1 MIKPLVDLVG
11 HRAEEIIVRV
21 ANGTGSEQ
29 WLLDLRK
36 DAGNM
41 KAAADFPWSTI
52 RQCAAVE
59 TAISDDSG
67 DLLEFYVWLASG
79 CLTTA
84 FVMTQRSAALRR
96 IETSENEFART
107 KLLASIQSGNS
118 FATVGISHLTT
129 SRRHLSQPPLR
140 ATRVTNG
147 WVLNG
152 YSPWVTGGHFS
163 DWLIVGAVEDDC
175 AGGGLVPNMKPREL
189 LFSIARDRAG
199 VIVEPS
205 SVLMALNA
213 SATGPVRFEHVAADH
228 RDLLH
233 GPIANVMEASSRKA
247 TSGITGVTGSG
258 PGGLQTS
265 ALAIGHAAQAI
276 EYLFKESQ
284 LREDI
289 RSVAEGLQNQWK
301 VVFEELLQMNNGMG
315 LQDTAALRKKANDL
329 ALNST
334 QAALAAAKGV
344 GFADDHDVGRWCR
357 EALFFLVWSCPQSV
371 VQAPLCSFM
380 S

>member
-1 MIKPLVDLVG
+1 MIQPLVDFIG
-11 HRAEEIIVRV
+11 HPAEAIIASTAGV
-21 ANGTGSEQ
+21 TSSKQ
-29 WLLDLRK
+29 WLLDLRSSARK
-36 DAGNM
+36 MAVST
-41 KAAADFPWSTI
+41 DFPMPTI

-59 TAISDDSG
+59 TAISDDSNT
-67 DLLEFYVWLASG
+67 LLEFYVWLASG

-96 IETSENEFART
+96 IETSENEYARNN
-107 KLLASIQSGNS
+107 LLATIRSGNS

-140 ATRVTNG
+140 ATKVSSG
-147 WVLNG
+147 WVLDG
-152 YSPWVTGGHFS
+152 FSPWVTGGHYA
-163 DWLIVGAVEDDC
+163 DWLVIGAVEDDHIVG
-175 AGGGLVPNMKPREL
+175 AQVPTKLKEL
-189 LFSIARDRAG
+189 LFSIPRDRTG

-205 SVLMALNA
+205 SDLMALNA
-213 SATGPVRFEHVAADH
+213 SSTGPVRFEKVAVVH
-228 RDLLH
+228 EELLH
-233 GPIANVMEASSRKA
+233 GPIENVMETSNRKP
-247 TSGITGVTGSG
+247 TSVGSPGTGSG

-276 EYLFKESQ
+276 EYLLRESHM
-284 LREDI
+284 REDI
-289 RSVAEGLQNQWK
+289 RNVAEGLQSQWRAM
-301 VVFEELLQMNNGMG
+301 FDELTQMNRVIGP
-315 LQDTAALRKKANDL
+315 QDQGALRKKANDL

-344 GFADDHDVGRWCR
+344 GFANGHDVGRLCR

-371 VQAPLCSFM
+371 VQAHLCSFM

>member
-21 ANGTGSEQ
+21 AGGTGSEQ
-29 WLLDLRK
+29 WLLELRK
-36 DAGNM
+36 GSGKM
-41 KAAADFPWSTI
+41 PAATDFPLATI
-52 RQCAAVE
+52 RQCAAIE
-59 TAISDDSG
+59 TALSDDSSA
-67 DLLEFYVWLASG
+67 LLEFYVWLASG

-107 KLLASIQSGNS
+107 KLLASIQTGNS
-118 FATVGISHLTT
+118 FGTVGISHLTT
-129 SRRHLSQPPLR
+129 SRRHLSQPPLL

-147 WVLNG
+147 WILNG
-152 YSPWVTGGHFS
+152 YSPWVTGGQFS
-163 DWLIVGAVEDDC
+163 DWLVLGAVEDDSR
-175 AGGGLVPNMKPREL
+175 GGGTVSKKPREL

-205 SVLMALNA
+205 SELMALNA
-213 SATGPVRFEHVAADH
+213 SSTGPVRFDQVAADNS
-228 RDLLH
+228 DLLH
-233 GPIANVMEASSRKA
+233 GPIENVMEASSRKA
-247 TSGITGVTGSG
+247 TSSTAAGTGNG
-258 PGGLQTS
+258 PGGLHTS
-265 ALAIGHAAQAI
+265 ALALGHAAQAI
-276 EYLFKESQ
+276 EYLLKESQ

-289 RSVAEGLQNQWK
+289 RIVADGLQNQWK
-301 VVFEELLQMNNGMG
+301 VAFEELLQMNNGVG
-315 LQDTAALRKKANDL
+315 LQDPAALRKKANDL

-344 GFADDHDVGRWCR
+344 GFTNSHDVGRWCR
-357 EALFFLVWSCPQSV
+357 EAMFFLVWSCPPSV
-371 VQAPLCSFM
+371 VQAHLCSFM

>member
-1 MIKPLVDLVG
+1 MIQPLVDFVG
-11 HRAEEIIVRV
+11 HPAEAIIASTAGV
-21 ANGTGSEQ
+21 TSSKQ
-29 WLLDLRK
+29 WLLDLRNRARK
-36 DAGNM
+36 M
-41 KAAADFPWSTI
+41 KISTDFPMPTI

-59 TAISDDSG
+59 TAISDDSNT
-67 DLLEFYVWLASG
+67 LLEFYVWLASG

-96 IETSENEFART
+96 IETSENEYARN
-107 KLLASIQSGNS
+107 KLLAAIRSGNS

-140 ATRVTNG
+140 ATKVSSG
-147 WVLNG
+147 WVLDG
-152 YSPWVTGGHFS
+152 FSPWVTGGYYA
-163 DWLIVGAVEDDC
+163 DWLVIGAVEDDHIVG
-175 AGGGLVPNMKPREL
+175 AQVPPKPKEL
-189 LFSIARDRAG
+189 LFSIPRDRTG

-205 SVLMALNA
+205 SDLMALNA
-213 SATGPVRFEHVAADH
+213 SSTGPVRFENVAVVH
-228 RDLLH
+228 EELLH
-233 GPIANVMEASSRKA
+233 GPIANVMETSNRKA
-247 TSGITGVTGSG
+247 TTVGSPGTGSG

-276 EYLFKESQ
+276 EYLLRESQ
-284 LREDI
+284 VREDI
-289 RSVAEGLQNQWK
+289 RNVAEGLQSQWRAM
-301 VVFEELLQMNNGMG
+301 FDELTQMNRGIG
-315 LQDTAALRKKANDL
+315 PQDQGVLRKKANDL

-344 GFADDHDVGRWCR
+344 GFANGHDVGRLCR

-371 VQAPLCSFM
+371 VQAHLCSFM

>member
-1 MIKPLVDLVG
+1 MIKPLASLVG
-11 HRAEEIIVRV
+11 HRSEEIINRV
-21 ANGTGSEQ
+21 VGVTGSDH

-36 DAGNM
+36 GAG
-41 KAAADFPWSTI
+41 KLTAATDFPLSTI

-67 DLLEFYVWLASG
+67 ALLEFYVWLASG

-96 IETSENEFART
+96 IETSENEFARSM
-107 KLLASIQSGNS
+107 LLASIQSGIT

-129 SRRHLSQPPLR
+129 SRRHLKQPPLR
-140 ATRVTNG
+140 ATQVTGG
-147 WVLNG
+147 WILNG
-152 YSPWVTGGHFS
+152 FSPWVTGGHFS
-163 DWLIVGAVEDDC
+163 DWLVVGAVEDD
-175 AGGGLVPNMKPREL
+175 AKSGDSESTQPNEL
-189 LFSIARDRAG
+189 LFSIARNRAG

-205 SVLMALNA
+205 SDLMALNA
-213 SATGPVRFEHVAADH
+213 SSTGPVRFEQVAADY

-233 GPIANVMEASSRKA
+233 GPIANVMEASSLKA
-247 TSGITGVTGSG
+247 TSGTTTGTGSG

-276 EYLFKESQ
+276 DYLLKESQ

-289 RSVAEGLQNQWK
+289 RIVAEGLQKRWM
-301 VVFEELLQMNNGMG
+301 VVFDELTQLNNGVG
-315 LQDTAALRKKANDL
+315 PRDPAALRKKANDL

-334 QAALAAAKGV
+334 HAALAAAKGA
-344 GFADDHDVGRWCR
+344 GFANSHDVGRWCR

-371 VQAPLCSFM
+371 VQAHLCSFM